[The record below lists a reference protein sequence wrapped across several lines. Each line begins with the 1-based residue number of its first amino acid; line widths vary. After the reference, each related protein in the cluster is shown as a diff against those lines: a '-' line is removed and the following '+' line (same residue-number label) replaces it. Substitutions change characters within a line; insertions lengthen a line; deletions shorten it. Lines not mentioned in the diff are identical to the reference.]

1 MSIESSS
8 PPSHAPA
15 AEAAAVPEPG
25 FLATLKEAL
34 AGSQQDFTEGS
45 IGRAV
50 FLLAVPMVLEM
61 MMESL
66 FAICDVFW
74 VSRLGSEAVATVGLT
89 ESVMTL
95 LMAVAIGLAM
105 GTTAMVARRIGEK
118 KPEAAAAVG
127 VQSILLGIAVSAVV
141 AVPGVIFAPRILELM
156 GASPGL
162 IAVGSGYTAVM
173 MGGSVTLVLLF
184 LINAVFRG
192 AGDAAIAMRVL
203 WLANAINIVLD
214 PCLIFGWGPFPE
226 LGVAGAAVATTIG
239 RGIGVLF
246 QLWVLF
252 RGASEH
258 LPVSV
263 SHVRPHLELIGRL
276 IKVST
281 GGVLQFLVATCS
293 WVAVVRVIALFGDT
307 AVAGYT
313 IAIRIVIFTIL
324 PAWGMSNA
332 AATLMGQNLGAGKP
346 DRAEKSVWRTGHYNA
361 VFMVVV
367 SVLFYVIPSTL
378 VGVFTSD
385 PEVLRVGVQCLR
397 TVAVGYVFYA
407 YGMVLV
413 QAFNGAG
420 DTMTPT
426 WINLF
431 CYWMFQIPLAYFL
444 ATQAGLES
452 QGVFFAILAAEM
464 MLSVTA
470 MVIFRR
476 GGWRTKEV

>member
-1 MSIESSS
+1 MSTPPPTSSV
-8 PPSHAPA
+8 PA
-15 AEAAAVPEPG
+15 AEPG
-25 FLATLKEAL
+25 FLATLNEAL
-34 AGSQQDFTEGS
+34 VGSRQDFTEGS

-61 MMESL
+61 MMEAL

-127 VQSILLGIAVSAVV
+127 VQSILLGIAVSALV
-141 AVPGVIFAPRILELM
+141 AVPGVIYAPKILGLM
-156 GASPGL
+156 GGSADVVA
-162 IAVGSGYTAVM
+162 IGSGYTAVM

-203 WLANAINIVLD
+203 WLANGINIVLD

-226 LGVAGAAVATTIG
+226 LGVTGAAVATTIG
-239 RGIGVLF
+239 RGVGVLF

-258 LPVSV
+258 LPVAIA
-263 SHVRPHLELIGRL
+263 HVRPHLELIGRL

-346 DRAEKSVWRTGHYNA
+346 DRAERSVWRTGHYNA
-361 VFMVVV
+361 AFMALV
-367 SVLFYVIPSTL
+367 SVMFLLIPAPM
-378 VGVFTSD
+378 VGIFTSD
-385 PEVLRVGVQCLR
+385 PEVLAVGIQCLR
-397 TVAVGYVFYA
+397 TVAFGYVFYA

-431 CYWMFQIPLAYFL
+431 CYWLFQIPLAYFL
-444 ATQAGLES
+444 ATRANLES
-452 QGVFFAILAAEM
+452 LGVFIAILAAEIA
-464 MLSVTA
+464 LTVTA
-470 MVIFRR
+470 MLVFRR
-476 GGWRTKEV
+476 GGWRTKVV